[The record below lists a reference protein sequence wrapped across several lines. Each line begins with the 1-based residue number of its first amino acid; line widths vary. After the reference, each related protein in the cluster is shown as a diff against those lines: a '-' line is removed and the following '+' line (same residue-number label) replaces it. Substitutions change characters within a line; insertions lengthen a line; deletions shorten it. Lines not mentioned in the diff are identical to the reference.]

1 MTFEQKR
8 MTLYALK
15 LRVDVYRADAHPRW
29 IARIGSF
36 GEEDEIFTSED
47 MDPNGLWGQGNKEA
61 LTGSLSNNQIQKLV
75 VAGQLLK

>member
-1 MTFEQKR
+1 
-8 MTLYALK
+8 MTLFT
-15 LRVDVYRADAHPRW
+15 LRLQVDVYRVETRPRW
-29 IARIGSF
+29 IARVGSF

-47 MDPNGLWGQGNKEA
+47 VDPKGLWGQASMEA